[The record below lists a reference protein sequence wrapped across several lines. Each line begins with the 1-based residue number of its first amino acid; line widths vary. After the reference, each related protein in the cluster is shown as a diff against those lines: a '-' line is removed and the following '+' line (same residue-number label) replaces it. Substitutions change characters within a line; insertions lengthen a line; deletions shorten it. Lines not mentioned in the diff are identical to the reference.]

1 MRVRQRN
8 PKARNARH
16 IVPKIY
22 TSITINIVYQKR
34 KKKEKKK
41 EKKKKLISLIL
52 CVSKHMC
59 VCRCVHGGSFVHAH
73 IHIHKMKFLCTNV
86 FAKYVMRPKTYN
98 DMLNK
103 RK

>member
-1 MRVRQRN
+1 MRVWQRN
-8 PKARNARH
+8 PKAINARH
-16 IVPKIY
+16 SAPKKKKY
-22 TSITINIVYQKR
+22 TSITINIVS
-34 KKKEKKK
+34 
-41 EKKKKLISLIL
+41 KKKLISLIP

-59 VCRCVHGGSFVHAH
+59 VCMCVYGGSFVHAH

>member
-1 MRVRQRN
+1 MCVRQRN
-8 PKARNARH
+8 PKAINARH
-16 IVPKIY
+16 IVPK
-22 TSITINIVYQKR
+22 NIHKHHNKYCVS
-34 KKKEKKK
+34 KKKKKK
-41 EKKKKLISLIL
+41 REKKKKLISLIL